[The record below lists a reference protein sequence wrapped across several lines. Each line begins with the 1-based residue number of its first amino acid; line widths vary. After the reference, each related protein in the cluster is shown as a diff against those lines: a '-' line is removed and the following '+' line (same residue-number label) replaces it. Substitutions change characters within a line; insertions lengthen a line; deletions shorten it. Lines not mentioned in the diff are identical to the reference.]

1 MKKKLLLVIKH
12 ILKAIIFFCMMAVL
26 GISWAITFGTA
37 SLWFYLYG
45 AVVIVA
51 LGAFGLSYCQKYR
64 KIAYIVL
71 GTALVI
77 FILMGKY
84 VPEIKE
90 QHDID
95 ACMDSGKVYDSVQKI
110 CRDDCWKWD
119 DELGC
124 LKE

>member
-1 MKKKLLLVIKH
+1 MERWLSSLLEHLACHTVRNI
-12 ILKAIIFFCMMAVL
+12 A
-26 GISWAITFGTA
+26 
-37 SLWFYLYG
+37 
-45 AVVIVA
+45 
-51 LGAFGLSYCQKYR
+51 

-95 ACMDSGKVYDSVQKI
+95 ACMDSGKVYDPVQKI

>member
-26 GISWAITFGTA
+26 GIRWAITFGTA
-37 SLWFYLYG
+37 PLWFYLYG

-51 LGAFGLSYCQKYR
+51 LGAFGLSYCQKCR

-95 ACMDSGKVYDSVQKI
+95 ACMEQ
-110 CRDDCWKWD
+110 WKGVRPRSKN
-119 DELGC
+119 LP
-124 LKE
+124 

>member
-1 MKKKLLLVIKH
+1 
-12 ILKAIIFFCMMAVL
+12 MMAVL
-26 GISWAITFGTA
+26 GISWAITFGMA
-37 SLWFYLYG
+37 PLWFYLYG

-64 KIAYIVL
+64 KMAYIVL

-95 ACMDSGKVYDSVQKI
+95 ACMDSGKVYDPVQKI